1 MRTIAHVY
9 PTYAEAARVVSS
21 LESAGIP
28 HSDISIV
35 SGDKDHANANYG
47 STAGT
52 TGTNT
57 GMTSGDPEQG
67 AATGAGTGASLGTVL
82 GGGAGL
88 LAGIGALAIPG
99 IGPLVAA
106 GWLVAALTGAGV
118 GAAAGGLLGSLTGAG
133 ISEAD
138 AQTYQEGVSSGG
150 TLVTVRADDGQAA
163 HVEQLMG
170 MSTGY
175 AGTAPTSAM
184 ATGAMDTG
192 ALGMAG
198 TAGMMGGTTPV
209 RDSTAARDVEMGT
222 GTGMGST
229 RASTVDTGVGMTDAA
244 SRTAPAPMTTAT
256 GDDTI
261 KVMKEDLVVGK
272 REHDAGGVRVTSH
285 VVETPVQEQV
295 TLHEERVTLE
305 RRPVNERVAGV
316 GDAFTDKTI
325 EARATSEEAVV
336 GKETRVIEEIG
347 IKKEAADRVETV
359 RDTVR
364 ETKVDVEDVSS
375 ATRPATT
382 TTTTTTTDTTKRI

>member
-35 SGDKDHANANYG
+35 SGDKEHISANHG

-52 TGTNT
+52 TGTDT
-57 GMTSGDPEQG
+57 GVTSGDPEQG

-138 AQTYQEGVSSGG
+138 AKTYQEGVSSGG

-163 HVEQLMG
+163 HVEQVMG

-175 AGTAPTSAM
+175 AGTEPM
-184 ATGAMDTG
+184 GATGAMDTG
-192 ALGMAG
+192 ALGMTG
-198 TAGMMGGTTPV
+198 TAGMMGDAAPV
-209 RDSTAARDVEMGT
+209 RDTTATRDMEMGT
-222 GTGMGST
+222 GTGMGTT
-229 RASTVDTGVGMTDAA
+229 RTSAMDTGAGMTDAA
-244 SRTAPAPMTTAT
+244 TRTTPTSMNTAT

-272 REHDAGGVRVTSH
+272 REHEAGGVRVTSH

-295 TLHEERVTLE
+295 TLHEEHVTLE

-336 GKETRVIEEIG
+336 GKEARVVEEIG
-347 IKKEAADRVETV
+347 IKKQAADRVETV

-364 ETKVDVEDVSS
+364 ETKVDVEDSSS
-375 ATRPATT
+375 ATRPATG
-382 TTTTTTTDTTKRI
+382 TTTTTDTTKRT